1 MQVQLFIDTV
11 PPICDIFYLL
21 QTFLSGMLF
30 IYRIDD
36 LDDRGEVES
45 VRALPRPAWIEEH
58 KDLLQKLFGEKR
70 YDNLLEAA
78 RSKACEVNMILM
90 TTVTI
95 IQTFMAK
102 GLNWTTK
109 PVALNVGIAVLA
121 NTNVW

>member
-21 QTFLSGMLF
+21 QTFLPGM
-30 IYRIDD
+30 
-36 LDDRGEVES
+36 
-45 VRALPRPAWIEEH
+45 WIEEH